1 VGKTWN
7 YVKTWFGKK
16 TEEIKDPEIEIEQ
29 AIQEAQKRDQQLR
42 NQAAQVIAH
51 RTNVAAELEESSG
64 DMAEARELAKQALL
78 RADAAT
84 KAGNAAD
91 AEKWNATAQQV
102 AMKMQ
107 ASQNTVNMLTEQLK
121 TADVQAEK
129 AKDAVRT
136 NATNVQEL
144 AAKRMQ
150 LLGQLESAKMQESV
164 NKAVDSMTATVGA
177 DAPSLEEVENKIQ
190 ARMAQA
196 SAKAELTEATSPDA
210 AIAELKAAT
219 TDLKASAALDDL
231 RAELGLTPAPELPA
245 ASPPPPPA
253 APPAPPAT

>member
-1 VGKTWN
+1 MMAPDRSYRPPASDDMVFGGGSRGSGRRRRGGGGINLSGGSAAAGWGDGASATTQTQQKGSPVGKTWN
-7 YVKTWFGKK
+7 YIKTWFGKK

-91 AEKWNATAQQV
+91 ADKWNATAQQV

-107 ASQNTVNMLTEQLK
+107 ASQNTVNMLQEQLK
-121 TADVQAEK
+121 TADVQAQK
-129 AKDAVRT
+129 AKDAVKT
-136 NATNVQEL
+136 NAT
-144 AAKRMQ
+144 RCRSWPP
-150 LLGQLESAKMQESV
+150 SACS
-164 NKAVDSMTATVGA
+164 S
-177 DAPSLEEVENKIQ
+177 S
-190 ARMAQA
+190 A
-196 SAKAELTEATSPDA
+196 SSSRPRCRR
-210 AIAELKAAT
+210 
-219 TDLKASAALDDL
+219 AST
-231 RAELGLTPAPELPA
+231 RPWTR
-245 ASPPPPPA
+245 
-253 APPAPPAT
+253 